1 MSSATPDTADRPA
14 HDLRPGFTAGARPIH
29 DANRLGLDY
38 ETEAGALPFNGPI
51 HDVHTHITSPEAGDA
66 FFAAADRYGI
76 DRVWTMTPLRTVDA
90 IAQRHGH
97 RIKFIAVPDFMR
109 KDEDPDT
116 FTTSWLRDMEGFAE
130 RGCRIAKLW
139 AAPRGLDF
147 TPALA
152 LDSPIRYE
160 GIALAK
166 RLGMMFMIHAAD
178 PDTWFATKYA
188 DASFYG
194 SKAHHLDT
202 LEKMLDV
209 IGDTPVIGAHMAGT
223 PEDLDRL
230 QRILDRF
237 PKFHVDTSATKW
249 QVRELSKKPDEF
261 ADFCRRNAGRVLFG
275 TDIVAND
282 ENRHDTWNDNAG
294 GYDLYA
300 SRFWALRTLIQSRY
314 AGPSPIVDP
323 DLHLVDPTVD
333 EKSTATLRGAALAD
347 DALHEIYQNA
357 TERLLKPLY
366 GQAW

>member
-1 MSSATPDTADRPA
+1 MTSAKPDAADPVS
-14 HDLRPGFTAGARPIH
+14 HDLRPGFTAGSRPIH

-38 ETEAGALPFNGPI
+38 ETEAGTLPFNGPI

-66 FFAAADRYGI
+66 FFDAADRYGI

-90 IAQRHGH
+90 IAERHGN

-147 TPALA
+147 SPALA

-194 SKAHHLDT
+194 SKAHHLAT

-282 ENRHDTWNDNAG
+282 ENRHDTWNDNSG

-300 SRFWALRTLIQSRY
+300 SRFWALRTLIQSHF

-323 DLHLVDPTVD
+323 DLHLIDPNVD